1 MKKITVKKQAALK
14 LRRAFPLIVAEDLK
28 STPQEDGFIDF
39 VDEKENFLGRGYL
52 SKQNLSLIHI

>member
-39 VDEKENFLGRGYL
+39 VDEKENF
-52 SKQNLSLIHI
+52 